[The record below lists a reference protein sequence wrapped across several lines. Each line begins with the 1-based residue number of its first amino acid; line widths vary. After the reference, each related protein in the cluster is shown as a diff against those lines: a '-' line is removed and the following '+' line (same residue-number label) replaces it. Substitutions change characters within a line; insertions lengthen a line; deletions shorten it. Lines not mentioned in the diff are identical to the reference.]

1 MHVAF
6 KRGSCAFMS
15 VCPVL
20 PRSPLA
26 VRRLCRQRRDP
37 RGRWRGCAAAA
48 DVLLPQVSPSFPD
61 LFLVFG
67 YSLHGW
73 LHRRHTNMHVG
84 PTYVHMYLD
93 STRKLLL

>member
-61 LFLVFG
+61 EFLYLATLYTVG
-67 YSLHGW
+67 
-73 LHRRHTNMHVG
+73 HTDDTQICM
-84 PTYVHMYLD
+84 LD
-93 STRKLLL
+93 PHAVSILT